1 MVERYLNAEI
11 ENYRLESAISDEQS
25 PNRRNGYRK
34 KRIKGEFGE
43 AEIQIPRD
51 RNSDFEPI
59 LVPNGQS
66 RITGLDD
73 KILSLYARGMTTW
86 DIQDQIK
93 DLYGVEISHALI
105 SQITEAV
112 EEERKQWQNHL
123 LDPLYPIVYLDA
135 IVAKMVELSTR
146 PSI

>member
-1 MVERYLNAEI
+1 MISKELLDQLLKDYKKPDDLLGEGGIIKELTKALVERCLNAEI
-11 ENYRLESAISDEQS
+11 ENYMSESAISDEKS
-25 PNRRNGYRK
+25 PNRRNGYSK

-59 LVPNGQS
+59 LVPKGQS

-73 KILSLYARGMTTW
+73 KILSLYARGMTTR

-93 DLYGVEISHALI
+93 DL
-105 SQITEAV
+105 
-112 EEERKQWQNHL
+112 
-123 LDPLYPIVYLDA
+123 
-135 IVAKMVELSTR
+135 
-146 PSI
+146 